1 MMEETNVTSKQKERK
16 RAMSRMTSRAEFSVL
31 IGLLILIVCMCFA
44 SPYFL
49 SVQNIFNV
57 LSQISRYG
65 IISVGM
71 ALIIITGGI
80 DLSIGYAVGLCATS
94 AAYLI
99 TEAGLPWPIVLIL
112 IMGLGA
118 VIGLVNGSLVTRVGL
133 PAFIVTLATG
143 KILSGCTMLLT
154 SGRPISFESPLC
166 FLGGGYIG
174 PVPMCVILM
183 FLIIF
188 GGTVFAQYTQPGRNI
203 YAIGNNARAAALSGI
218 KVKKLTC
225 LVYVIE
231 SMLCAFCGIVVAG
244 NLHSADATLGTG
256 YDIDTIAAVVI
267 GGVSMTGGEGT
278 IWGALIGAAIM
289 GVLKNAFV
297 LLSVSSYWQ
306 SIVIGLVILLAVTL
320 DRIRVNRRKN

>member
-1 MMEETNVTSKQKERK
+1 MEDKKQSGKNK
-16 RAMSRMTSRAEFSVL
+16 TLSRLTSRAEFSVL
-31 IGLLILIVCMCFA
+31 IGLVILFVCMCFA

-94 AAYLI
+94 AAWL
-99 TEAGLPWPIVLIL
+99 TSEAGLPWPVVLLL
-112 IMGLGA
+112 IMALGC

-154 SGRPISFESPLC
+154 SGRPIAMESPLC

-174 PVPMCVILM
+174 PVPMCVVLM
-183 FLIIF
+183 FLIII
-188 GGTVFAQYTQPGRNI
+188 GGTIFAQYTQPGRNI
-203 YAIGNNARAAALSGI
+203 YAIGNNARAALLSGI

-320 DRIRVNRRKN
+320 DRIRVNRRKK

>member
-1 MMEETNVTSKQKERK
+1 MEDKNNVVKESGKSKTLTRL
-16 RAMSRMTSRAEFSVL
+16 TSRAEFSVL
-31 IGLLILIVCMCFA
+31 IGLVILFVCMCFA

-49 SVQNIFNV
+49 SIQNIFNV

-94 AAYLI
+94 AAWLT
-99 TEAGLPWPIVLIL
+99 TEIGLAWPVVLLL
-112 IMGLGA
+112 IMALGA
-118 VIGLVNGSLVTRVGL
+118 CIGSVNGLLVTRVGL

-154 SGRPISFESPLC
+154 SGRPIAMESPLC

-183 FLIIF
+183 FLIII
-188 GGTVFAQYTQPGRNI
+188 GGTIFAQYTQPGRNI
-203 YAIGNNARAAALSGI
+203 YAIGNNARAAVLSGI

-244 NLHSADATLGTG
+244 NLRSADATLGTG

-320 DRIRVNRRKN
+320 DRIRVNRRKK

>member
-1 MMEETNVTSKQKERK
+1 MAMQKEKVVEK
-16 RAMSRMTSRAEFSVL
+16 RNGALSRLTSRPEFSVL
-31 IGLLILIVCMCFA
+31 IGLCILIVGMSFA
-44 SPYFL
+44 SPIFM

-80 DLSIGYAVGLCATS
+80 DLSIGYTVGLCATS
-94 AAYLI
+94 AAYL
-99 TEAGLPWPIVLIL
+99 TTNAGLPWYMVLVLI
-112 IMGLGA
+112 MALGA
-118 VIGLVNGSLVTRVGL
+118 VIGMVNGLLVTKVAL

-143 KILSGCTMLLT
+143 KIISGCTMLLT
-154 SGRPISFESPLC
+154 SGRPIAFDSPLAV
-166 FLGGGYIG
+166 LGSGYIG
-174 PVPMCVILM
+174 PVPMCVFLM
-183 FLIIF
+183 FLIIIL
-188 GGTVFAQYTQPGRNI
+188 GTIFAQYTQPGRNI

-218 KVKKLTC
+218 KVKKMTC

-244 NLHSADATLGTG
+244 NLASADATLGTG

-278 IWGALIGAAIM
+278 IWGALIGASIM
-289 GVLKNAFV
+289 GILKNAFV

-306 SIVIGLVILLAVTL
+306 SIVIGLVIILAVTI
-320 DRIRVNRRKN
+320 DRIRANRRRV

>member
-1 MMEETNVTSKQKERK
+1 MENKNNVVKESGKNKALTRL
-16 RAMSRMTSRAEFSVL
+16 TSRAEFSVL
-31 IGLLILIVCMCFA
+31 IGLVILFVCMCFA

-49 SVQNIFNV
+49 SIQNIFNV

-94 AAYLI
+94 AAWLT
-99 TEAGLPWPIVLIL
+99 TEAGLAWPVVLLL
-112 IMGLGA
+112 IMALGA
-118 VIGLVNGSLVTRVGL
+118 CIGSVNGLLVTRVGL

-154 SGRPISFESPLC
+154 SGRPIAMESPLC

-183 FLIIF
+183 FLIII
-188 GGTVFAQYTQPGRNI
+188 GGTIFAQYTQPGRNI
-203 YAIGNNARAAALSGI
+203 YAIGNNARAAVLSGI

-231 SMLCAFCGIVVAG
+231 SMLCAFCGVVVAG

-320 DRIRVNRRKN
+320 DRIRVNRRKK

>member
-1 MMEETNVTSKQKERK
+1 MEKKKDKTENGGRYG
-16 RAMSRMTSRAEFSVL
+16 AIARMTSRAEFSVL
-31 IGLLILIVCMCFA
+31 AGLILLIVCMSFA
-44 SPYFL
+44 SPFFL

-80 DLSIGYAVGLCATS
+80 DLSVGYAVGLCATS
-94 AAYLI
+94 AAFL
-99 TEAGLPWPIVLIL
+99 TTNVGLPWYLVLIL
-112 IMGLGA
+112 ILGLGA
-118 VIGLVNGSLVTRVGL
+118 VIGLSNGLLVTRVGL
-133 PAFIVTLATG
+133 PAFIVTLAVG
-143 KILSGCTMLLT
+143 KIITGCTMLLT
-154 SGRPISFESPLC
+154 SGRPIAFESPLSV
-166 FLGGGYIG
+166 LGSGYIG

-183 FLIIF
+183 FTVIII
-188 GGTVFAQYTQPGRNI
+188 GTVFAQYTQPGRAI

-218 KVKKLTC
+218 KVKKMTC
-225 LVYVIE
+225 IVYVIQ

-244 NLHSADATLGTG
+244 NLYSADATLGTG

-289 GVLKNAFV
+289 GILKNAFV

-306 SIVIGLVILLAVTL
+306 SIVIGLVILFAVTI
-320 DRIRVNRRKN
+320 DRVRVNRRK

>member
-1 MMEETNVTSKQKERK
+1 MEEKNNVVKESRK
-16 RAMSRMTSRAEFSVL
+16 NKTLTRMTSRAEFSVL
-31 IGLLILIVCMCFA
+31 IGLVILFVCMCFA

-49 SVQNIFNV
+49 SIQNIFNV

-94 AAYLI
+94 AAWLT
-99 TEAGLPWPIVLIL
+99 TEIGLAWPVVLLL
-112 IMGLGA
+112 IMALGA
-118 VIGLVNGSLVTRVGL
+118 CIGSVNGLLVTRVGL

-154 SGRPISFESPLC
+154 SGRPIAMESPLC

-183 FLIIF
+183 ILIII
-188 GGTVFAQYTQPGRNI
+188 GGTIFAQYTQPGRNI
-203 YAIGNNARAAALSGI
+203 YAIGNNARAAVLSGI

-320 DRIRVNRRKN
+320 DRIRVNRRKK

>member
-1 MMEETNVTSKQKERK
+1 MAMQKEKVVEK
-16 RAMSRMTSRAEFSVL
+16 RNGTLSRLTSRPEFSVL
-31 IGLLILIVCMCFA
+31 IGLVILIVGMSFA
-44 SPYFL
+44 SPVFM

-80 DLSIGYAVGLCATS
+80 DLSIGYTVGLCATS
-94 AAYLI
+94 AAYL
-99 TEAGLPWPIVLIL
+99 TTNAGLPWYMVLVLI
-112 IMGLGA
+112 MALGA
-118 VIGLVNGSLVTRVGL
+118 VIGMVNGLLVTKVAL

-143 KILSGCTMLLT
+143 KIISGCTMLLT
-154 SGRPISFESPLC
+154 SGRPIAFDSPLAV
-166 FLGGGYIG
+166 LGSGYIG
-174 PVPMCVILM
+174 PVPMCVFLM
-183 FLIIF
+183 FLIIIL
-188 GGTVFAQYTQPGRNI
+188 GTIFAQYTQPGRNI

-218 KVKKLTC
+218 KVKKMTC

-244 NLHSADATLGTG
+244 NLASADATLGTG

-278 IWGALIGAAIM
+278 IWGALIGASIM
-289 GVLKNAFV
+289 GILKNAFV

-306 SIVIGLVILLAVTL
+306 SIVIGLVIILAVTI
-320 DRIRVNRRKN
+320 DRIRANRRRV